1 MCRRIVCTLLIALM
15 LLPLIGC
22 QATYPQVENPE
33 RAETGVEMAV
43 FYNLLY
49 EHGFEDVGIC
59 RTEI

>member
-1 MCRRIVCTLLIALM
+1 MRKLALLLLCICF

-22 QATYPQVENPE
+22 QATHPQVENPE
-33 RAETGVEMAV
+33 RTETGVEMAV